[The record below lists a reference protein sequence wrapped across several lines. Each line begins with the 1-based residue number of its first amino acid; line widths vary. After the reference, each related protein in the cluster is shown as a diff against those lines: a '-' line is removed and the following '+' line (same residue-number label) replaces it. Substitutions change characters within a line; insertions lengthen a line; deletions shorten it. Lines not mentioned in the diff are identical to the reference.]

1 MRVNREAAEHAIRE
15 FLRALGH
22 DPDQSPELRQT
33 PARVARAFCED
44 LLSGYA
50 VDIAQLISSGTVTCD
65 QEPPPGL
72 VAVRDLAVATV
83 CPHHLTPSWGKAT
96 VAYAP
101 GARLL
106 GVGTLAK
113 LVDACARRLALQ
125 EEVGQC
131 VVDAL
136 VQHGGAR
143 GALCRLSLRHGC
155 LCARGARQPDA
166 LVHTVATSGTLSDPA
181 EASRLAVL
189 LQPEATD

>member
-1 MRVNREAAEHAIRE
+1 MGVNREAAEHAIGE

-22 DPDQSPELRQT
+22 DPERSAELGQT
-33 PARVARAFCED
+33 PARVAKAFCEE

-50 VDIAQLISSGTVTCD
+50 VDIAQLLGSGSVSGA

-106 GVGTLAK
+106 GVGTIGK

-125 EEVGQC
+125 EQVGRH

-136 VQHGGAR
+136 VQHGGAQ

-181 EASRLAVL
+181 EAARLAVL
-189 LQPEATD
+189 LQPEPTD